1 MELEKRL
8 LAGEKTFSEREIRD
22 LLEYEVETIEGD
34 EGRWTRDIETIIE
47 VNGRLFSINW
57 KRGLTEYQED
67 SYDYQ
72 PVEVERYEETVVV
85 TKYRL
90 K

>member
-8 LAGEKTFSEREIRD
+8 LAGEKTFSERE
-22 LLEYEVETIEGD
+22 YEVETIEGD
-34 EGRWTRDIETIIE
+34 EGRWTRYIETIIE

-57 KRGLTEYQED
+57 ERGLTEYQEN

-72 PVEVERYEETVVV
+72 PVEVERYQETVVV